1 MDDQAISIDLDI
13 DRRIN
18 YAMQQNDVPVVAS
31 LRVTNDGETS
41 LDGASV
47 DITLGSDLAEP
58 WTGSLPN
65 IAPGATVTLDTV
77 DIVLDSD
84 RLVRQTE
91 REATTLE
98 VSVSVGDTVLA
109 KRSEAVEVL
118 AYNEW
123 GGLAS
128 LPEIAAAFV
137 LPNHPGVDLVL
148 ARAGELL
155 AERTGNGAL
164 SGYASNERHRVRAM
178 LAAVWTALVERNIEY
193 ATPPASYESQ
203 GQKIRSPDQVLGS
216 GLGTCLDLTLLLAAC
231 LEQAGLHPLLVFCR
245 SHALVGCWT
254 LDRGFGEPSVDAPLR
269 LRKRVKLGDIVACET
284 TLLTAEDPVEVEA
297 AIAQAEV
304 RLLKSDDVLC
314 TIDVWEARRRRIRP
328 LPLRIGAEAWRSAL
342 GEEAPLVADAPDELT
357 AAQVAAPDEAVE
369 ADESVAD
376 ADSPERER
384 ESVAAVPM
392 GESALADEPAVIVP
406 AEPEDSGPERL
417 QRWKRRLLDLS
428 LRNRLLNYRE
438 SKRTIP
444 LQCED
449 PAAVEDALASGAAFR
464 ILPRHEFM
472 QGADP
477 RSPAIHEERTGDDPV
492 AGFLLDEIG
501 ALRLHADLPPGELDK
516 RLLEVYRAARLSLE
530 ETGANVLYLAVGFLT
545 WYESDEEQTLRRAPI
560 LLLPLQLKRGSV
572 REGFRVELAD
582 DDARI
587 NVTLLE
593 KLRSEFG
600 LDTTGLDALT
610 EDEAGYDVEAILSAF
625 RRAVAD
631 FDRWDVEDSA
641 TIGLFSFAKFL
652 MWRDLE
658 ESADVLLRNDMARH
672 LIERPGEAFPGGD
685 DFAAATSL
693 DQDYGPH
700 QVLCPLDA
708 DSSQLRAVLAAVDGR
723 SFRLEGP
730 PGTGKS
736 QTIAN
741 MVAQALGSGQRVLFV
756 AEKQAALEVVQR
768 RIAAVGLAPFCLA
781 VHSAKATKRDVL
793 EQLGD
798 ALDVLRSD
806 EPEAWRGEADRLAL
820 LRDELNEHV
829 LALHAPGNLGRSVYE
844 VVSRLIA
851 LSDVPDLELPLTDA
865 LSLSESIFPAVAEL
879 CDRADAALDGLERPA
894 DHALFPVRLS
904 EWTPALAGEAGAACV
919 ALSEALDRLRPLAT
933 ETATALG
940 WGAGDSAQHVA
951 ATVTLAP
958 KTTGD
963 AADVVAPETT
973 GDGGAE
979 VADSLSARD
988 LAGLAELVTLALDCP
1003 GTNEPLLTSPDW
1015 GSLRVRLE
1023 VQIEKAAATQQ
1034 RKADLGERWTEQ
1046 LFSADVPTLVG
1057 RLRQAKASF
1066 VLVGFF
1072 TRRGVRGELAALCR
1086 GELPHDEAVLRDLD
1100 TAVEIRATEAELA
1113 ATEIEAAVL
1122 LGSRWAAGRG
1132 DATALR
1138 AMVEWAGRVRGLL
1151 AGLAG
1156 RDIARLQS
1164 LAVAMV
1170 RQVTDGAD
1178 QIAAGTPKATRWNG
1192 LAGAVETVARCGDH
1206 LADLLQ
1212 LDTSCAWGDAADGG
1226 YIPRLSRQAANL
1238 RGAVGELRPWCH
1250 WQGVRA
1256 ELSRAELRPLIAGLE
1271 SGELSAAQAPLAHE
1285 RAVLEAWLTAR
1296 LTTDDRLRGFHGGE
1310 HTRKIE
1316 RFAELDGSLLQLNQQ
1331 VVAAR
1336 LAAGL
1341 PSTAGE
1347 ANDHSELGIL
1357 QRELRKKR
1365 RHLPLRKLFATLPHL
1380 LPRLKPCLLMSPLA
1394 VAQHLAADIAPF
1406 DLVIFDEAS
1415 QIPVWDAVG
1424 AIARGRHVVVVGDS
1438 RQLPPT
1444 TFFMKSTDD
1453 ADEYDDEAVEELES
1467 LLDECAAAR
1476 LPGLDLLWH
1485 YRSRDEALIAFSNAH
1500 YYKGR
1505 LNTFPAAA
1513 SAAPDR
1519 GVSLVHLPDGVYDR
1533 SQTRTNRVEA
1543 EAVVAEVCRRM
1554 KAGDTPPSLGVVSA
1568 SMPQQ
1573 QLIEELIEAARRGDA
1588 ALDARLSQEN
1598 LEPLFVKNLENVQGD
1613 ERDVI
1618 LFTVGYGPDVDGK
1631 VSMNFGPL
1639 NREGGERRLNV
1650 AITRSRCEMVVF
1662 TSLRPEQIDLSR
1674 TRAVGVAQLK
1684 SYIDYAA
1691 RGPAVLAGRLGALPA
1706 DRVDTAAQADEAH
1719 TSKQPTMV
1727 GRGALG
1733 ALEEDVAARLV
1744 ERGWRI
1750 ERRVGCSEYRVDLA
1764 VRDDE
1769 DPERF
1774 LLGVECDGPTY
1785 SRASTARDRDRLR
1798 GSVLA
1803 GLGWRLHRVWSTEW
1817 WLDRDRE
1824 LARLDA
1830 ALTAAAAERKA
1841 ERSAAALLAESQAP
1855 ASAPPAEASPSD
1867 DESSELFAGQVTL
1880 EAEPA
1885 EATPEA
1891 TPEATTEATTEA
1903 SASSGRSGLDV
1914 YLPCDLGPAHGDGE
1928 QFYDSRYVHKVAAA
1942 LEQVVRAEGPV
1953 QVELALRRVAAAWG
1967 IDRLTAKVRERL
1979 DVVLATLPDVLRR
1992 RDFLWLAD
2000 VEPSAWRRF
2009 RVPADEASERRP
2021 EELPSEELAAAAAHV
2036 LAINISLP
2044 RADLE
2049 REMARLFGY
2058 QRSGRKILEATARG
2072 LDLLAE
2078 SGGCVIRDET
2088 VGLA

>member
-31 LRVTNDGETS
+31 LRVTNNGETS
-41 LDGASV
+41 LDGATV
-47 DITLGSDLAEP
+47 EITLGSDLAEP
-58 WTGSLPN
+58 WTGALPN
-65 IAPGATVTLDTV
+65 VAPGATVTLDTV

-98 VSVSVGDTVLA
+98 VSVSVGDAVLA

-164 SGYASNERHRVRAM
+164 SGYTSNERHRVRAM
-178 LAAVWTALVERNIEY
+178 VAAVWTALVERNIEY

-203 GQKIRSPDQVLGS
+203 GQKVRSPDQVLGS

-231 LEQAGLHPLLVFCR
+231 LEQAGLHPLLIFCR

-269 LRKRVKLGDIVACET
+269 LAKRVKLGDIVACET
-284 TLLTAEDPVEVEA
+284 TLLTADEPVEVEA
-297 AIAQAEV
+297 AIARAEE

-328 LPLRIGAEAWRSAL
+328 LPLRIGAEAWRAAL
-342 GEEAPLVADAPDELT
+342 GEEAPLVADAPGED
-357 AAQVAAPDEAVE
+357 AAVASAVADHTETGDDVVAAP
-369 ADESVAD
+369 
-376 ADSPERER
+376 
-384 ESVAAVPM
+384 AAVPEQEADPL
-392 GESALADEPAVIVP
+392 GAVPADETAPTVA
-406 AEPEDSGPERL
+406 AAPEDTGPERL

-449 PAAVEDALASGAAFR
+449 PAAIEDGLAGGLAFR

-477 RSPAIHEERTGDDPV
+477 RSPAIHEERTGEDPV
-492 AGFLLDEIG
+492 AGFLIDEIG

-516 RLLEVYRAARLSLE
+516 RLLEVYRAARVSLE

-545 WYESDEEQTLRRAPI
+545 WYESDEEETPRRAPI

-600 LDTTGLDALT
+600 LDTTGLDTLT
-610 EDEAGYDVEAILSAF
+610 EDESGYDVEAILSAF

-685 DFAAATSL
+685 DFAEAASL
-693 DQDYGPH
+693 DQDYSPH

-768 RIAAVGLAPFCLA
+768 RVAAVGLGPFCLA

-793 EQLGD
+793 AQLGE
-798 ALDVLRSD
+798 ALDVVRSD
-806 EPEAWRGEADRLAL
+806 EPGAWRGEADRLAL

-829 LALHAPGNLGRSVYE
+829 LALHSPGNLGRSVYD

-851 LSDVPDLELPLTDA
+851 LKGVPDLDLRQIDP

-879 CDRADAALDGLERPA
+879 CDRAGAALQGLGRPA
-894 DHALFPVRLS
+894 DHDLFPVRLS

-919 ALSEALDRLRPLAT
+919 ALTEALEQLRPLAD

-940 WGAGDSAQHVA
+940 WDAS
-951 ATVTLAP
+951 
-958 KTTGD
+958 D
-963 AADVVAPETT
+963 AAEDVSAAEAPPTETIDDSGTAAQAPVPETT
-973 GDGGAE
+973 GDTGA
-979 VADSLSARD
+979 AIGDGLSARD
-988 LAGLAELVTLALDCP
+988 LAGLAELVALVLNCP
-1003 GTNEPLLTSPDW
+1003 GTNEPLLSSPDW
-1015 GSLRVRLE
+1015 GSLRTRLE
-1023 VQIEKAAATQQ
+1023 VQIERAAATQQ
-1034 RKADLGERWTEQ
+1034 RKADLSERWTDQ
-1046 LFSADVPTLVG
+1046 LFAADVPTLVG

-1072 TRRGVRGELAALCR
+1072 TRRGVRGELAALSR

-1100 TAVEIRATEAELA
+1100 TAIEIGTAEAELSA
-1113 ATEIEAAVL
+1113 SDLEAAVL
-1122 LGSRWAAGRG
+1122 LGSRWASGRG
-1132 DATALR
+1132 DPTALR
-1138 AMVEWAGRVRGLL
+1138 AVVEWAGRVRGLL

-1156 RDIARLQS
+1156 TNTTRLQR
-1164 LAVAMV
+1164 LAVAIV
-1170 RQVTDGAD
+1170 RQVTEGAD
-1178 QIAAGTPKATRWNG
+1178 QIAAGTPRAQRWNG
-1192 LAGAVETVARCGDH
+1192 LAGAVETAARRGDR
-1206 LADLLQ
+1206 LAELLQ
-1212 LDTSCAWGDAADGG
+1212 LDTSIAWGQAADGG
-1226 YIPRLSRQAANL
+1226 YIPRLTRQAMSL

-1256 ELSRAELRPLIAGLE
+1256 ELTRAELQPLIDGLE

-1285 RAVLEAWLTAR
+1285 RAVLDAWLTAR
-1296 LTTDDRLRGFHGGE
+1296 LTTDDRLRVFHGGE

-1316 RFAELDGSLLQLNQQ
+1316 RFAELDGALLQLNQQ

-1347 ANDHSELGIL
+1347 ANDNSELGIL

-1394 VAQHLAADIAPF
+1394 VAQHLAADITPF

-1513 SAAPDR
+1513 STAADR
-1519 GVSLVHLPDGVYDR
+1519 GVSLVHLPGGVYDR
-1533 SQTRTNRVEA
+1533 SHSRTNKVEA

-1554 KAGDTPPSLGVVSA
+1554 KVGETPPSLGVVSA

-1573 QLIEELIEAARRGDA
+1573 QLIEELIEAARREDG
-1588 ALDARLSQEN
+1588 ALDARLSEETM
-1598 LEPLFVKNLENVQGD
+1598 EPLFVKNLENVQGD

-1684 SYIDYAA
+1684 SYLDYAA

-1706 DRVDTAAQADEAH
+1706 DEAE
-1719 TSKQPTMV
+1719 TGELPALV

-1733 ALEEDVAARLV
+1733 ALEEDVASRLV

-1750 ERRVGCSEYRVDLA
+1750 ERRVGCSAYRVDLA

-1774 LLGVECDGPTY
+1774 LLGIECDGPTY

-1817 WLDRDRE
+1817 WLDRERE
-1824 LARLDA
+1824 LARLDE
-1830 ALTAAAAERKA
+1830 ALTAAAAERNA
-1841 ERSAAALLAESQAP
+1841 ERSAAAAAAAAQATTTEP
-1855 ASAPPAEASPSD
+1855 AVEAPPEEDAG
-1867 DESSELFAGQVTL
+1867 SELFAGQVTL
-1880 EAEPA
+1880 EAAPPETA
-1885 EATPEA
+1885 LSETIEAALDTTPDAKPDVSA
-1891 TPEATTEATTEA
+1891 TSGE
-1903 SASSGRSGLDV
+1903 SALLV
-1914 YLPCDLGPAHGDGE
+1914 YLPCDLGPLHGDGE
-1928 QFYDSRYVHKVAAA
+1928 QFYDTRYIHKVAAA
-1942 LEQVVRAEGPV
+1942 LEQVVRGEGPV
-1953 QVELALRRVAAAWG
+1953 QIELATRRLAAAWG
-1967 IDRLTAKVRERL
+1967 IDRLTAKVRGRV
-1979 DVVLATLPDVLRR
+1979 DAVLATLPDVVRR
-1992 RDFLWLAD
+1992 EDFLWMAD
-2000 VEPSAWRRF
+2000 MDPGQWRQF

-2044 RADLE
+2044 RPDLE

-2072 LDLLAE
+2072 IELLV
-2078 SGGCVIRDET
+2078 STGGCVIRDEK
-2088 VGLA
+2088 VDLA

>member
-47 DITLGSDLAEP
+47 EITLGSDLAEP
-58 WTGSLPN
+58 WTGALPN

-98 VSVSVGDTVLA
+98 VSVSVGDAVLA
-109 KRSEAVEVL
+109 RRSEAVEVL

-164 SGYASNERHRVRAM
+164 SGYTSNERHRVRAM
-178 LAAVWTALVERNIEY
+178 FGAVWTALVERNIEY

-203 GQKIRSPDQVLGS
+203 GQKVRSPDQVLGS

-284 TLLTAEDPVEVEA
+284 TLLTAEEPVEVEA
-297 AIAQAEV
+297 AIAQAEA

-342 GEEAPLVADAPDELT
+342 GEEAPLVADAPGELS
-357 AAQVAAPDEAVE
+357 AAQPAATDEA
-369 ADESVAD
+369 ATDSDD
-376 ADSPERER
+376 AVDDAAIPEREH
-384 ESVAAVPM
+384 EPTAAAPA
-392 GESALADEPAVIVP
+392 GEPALAAEPAPIVT
-406 AEPEDSGPERL
+406 AAPEDTGPERL

-449 PAAVEDALASGAAFR
+449 PAAIEDALAGGAAFR
-464 ILPRHEFM
+464 VLPRHEFM

-477 RSPAIHEERTGDDPV
+477 RSPAIHEERTGVDPV

-516 RLLEVYRAARLSLE
+516 RLLEVFRAARLSLE

-545 WYESDEEQTLRRAPI
+545 WYESDDEQVLRRAPI

-600 LDTTGLDALT
+600 LDTTGLDALA

-641 TIGLFSFAKFL
+641 TIGLFSFSKFL

-685 DFAAATSL
+685 DFAAAASL
-693 DQDYGPH
+693 DQDFSPH

-768 RIAAVGLAPFCLA
+768 RIAAVGLGPFCLA

-793 EQLGD
+793 AQLGE
-798 ALDVLRSD
+798 ALDVVRSE

-829 LALHAPGNLGRSVYE
+829 LALHAPGNLGRSVYD

-851 LSDVPDLELPLTDA
+851 LRDVPELDLPPTDV
-865 LSLSESIFPAVAEL
+865 LSLSESMFPAVAEL
-879 CDRADAALDGLERPA
+879 CDRADAALEGLGLPA
-894 DHALFPVRLS
+894 DHDLFPVRLS

-919 ALSEALDRLRPLAT
+919 ALTEALERLRPLAT

-940 WGAGDSAQHVA
+940 WDAGV
-951 ATVTLAP
+951 
-958 KTTGD
+958 
-963 AADVVAPETT
+963 
-973 GDGGAE
+973 AE

-1015 GSLRVRLE
+1015 GSLRARLE
-1023 VQIEKAAATQQ
+1023 VQIERAAATQQ
-1034 RKADLGERWTEQ
+1034 RKADLGERWTDQ

-1072 TRRGVRGELAALCR
+1072 TRRGVRSELAALCR

-1100 TAVEIRATEAELA
+1100 TSIEIGATEAELA
-1113 ATEIEAAVL
+1113 ASEIEAAVL
-1122 LGSRWAAGRG
+1122 LGSRWASGQG

-1156 RDIARLQS
+1156 TNIDRLQS
-1164 LAVAMV
+1164 LAVAIV

-1178 QIAAGTPKATRWNG
+1178 QIATGTPQATRWSG
-1192 LAGAVETVARCGDH
+1192 LAGAVEAVARCGDH
-1206 LADLLQ
+1206 LAELLQ
-1212 LDTSCAWGDAADGG
+1212 LDTSSAWGEAADGG
-1226 YIPRLSRQAANL
+1226 YLPRLSGQAMNL

-1256 ELSRAELRPLIAGLE
+1256 ELTRAELQPLIDGLE
-1271 SGELSAAQAPLAHE
+1271 SGELSAAQAPQAHE
-1285 RAVLEAWLTAR
+1285 RAVLDAWLTAR

-1310 HTRKIE
+1310 HSRKIE

-1476 LPGLDLLWH
+1476 LPGLNLLWH

-1513 SAAPDR
+1513 STAADR

-1533 SQTRTNRVEA
+1533 SHTRTNRVEA

-1554 KAGDTPPSLGVVSA
+1554 KTGATPPSLGVVSA

-1573 QLIEELIEAARRGDA
+1573 QLIEELIEAARRADGV
-1588 ALDARLSQEN
+1588 LDARLSEETM
-1598 LEPLFVKNLENVQGD
+1598 EPLFVKNLENVQGD

-1684 SYIDYAA
+1684 SYLDYAA
-1691 RGPAVLAGRLGALPA
+1691 RGPAVLAGRLGAPP
-1706 DRVDTAAQADEAH
+1706 ADEAD
-1719 TSKQPTMV
+1719 TSEQPALV

-1733 ALEEDVAARLV
+1733 ALEEDVATRLV

-1750 ERRVGCSEYRVDLA
+1750 ERRVGCSAYRVDLA

-1774 LLGVECDGPTY
+1774 LLGIECDGPTY

-1830 ALTAAAAERKA
+1830 ALTEAAAARNA
-1841 ERSAAALLAESQAP
+1841 ERSAAATLAGAQAT
-1855 ASAPPAEASPSD
+1855 ATAPPAEAPPGD

-1880 EAEPA
+1880 EAAPVLTSPA
-1885 EATPEA
+1885 ETAEASADATPEVTADATTVETPAVTADASVVA
-1891 TPEATTEATTEA
+1891 TPAVGADAMTAA
-1903 SASSGRSGLDV
+1903 SGPAALDV
-1914 YLPCDLGPAHGDGE
+1914 YQPCDLGPLHGDGE
-1928 QFYDSRYVHKVAAA
+1928 QFHDSGYIHKVAAA
-1942 LEQVVRAEGPV
+1942 LEQVVRDEGPV
-1953 QVELALRRVAAAWG
+1953 QVELATRRVAAAWG
-1967 IDRLTAKVRERL
+1967 IDRLTAKVRGRIEA
-1979 DVVLATLPDVLRR
+1979 VLATLPDVVRR
-1992 RDFLWLAD
+1992 HDFLWLAD
-2000 VEPSAWRRF
+2000 VDPGPWRRF

-2078 SGGCVIRDET
+2078 SGGCVIRDER
-2088 VGLA
+2088 VGLS